1 MRRFLRLLGTL
12 MIVAGLCT
20 LAWAFAVWR
29 WEDPFTSLYTSY
41 EQRGL
46 SSGLEERFATYK
58 PAVAQAERLDPATLA
73 AEARRYRAQTDIGDG
88 IGRIEVPRLGVK
100 MVLVYGTD
108 HASLKRGPGLDP
120 RTFFLGQRRLVYVA
134 GHRTT
139 YAAPFSKIDSLRR
152 GDVIRVE
159 MPYGTFTYRVT
170 GSRIVAATDLSVLK
184 SKRYEQIILQACHP
198 RFFASH
204 RYLAFAKPISVTPP
218 GRAGPTTS
226 RAAGAGSRR

>member
-41 EQRGL
+41 QQRGL
-46 SSGLEERFATYK
+46 SSGLEERFATYE
-58 PAVAQAERLDPATLA
+58 PAVEQAETVDPAALA
-73 AEARRYRAQTDIGDG
+73 AEARRYRAQTDIGDAV
-88 IGRIEVPRLGVK
+88 GRIEVPRLGLK

-108 HASLKRGPGLDP
+108 HESLKSGPGLDP
-120 RTFFLGQRRLVYVA
+120 RAFFPGQSRLVYVA

-139 YAAPFSKIDSLRR
+139 YAAPFSKIDSLRH

-159 MPYGTFTYRVT
+159 MPYGTFTYKVT

-204 RYLAFAKPISVTPP
+204 RWITYGRLTKVDPP
-218 GRAGPTTS
+218 GNDASSEAR
-226 RAAGAGSRR
+226 